1 MHDIGTTRVVSG
13 VNMNSRASKVWNAFK
28 QELIHNGIKDA
39 EDVRQALSTAIL
51 KIIDEYE
58 EFMEDDGY
66 GRMVVTSQD
75 LRILADELETLQE
88 PSQDPSPSGS

>member
-1 MHDIGTTRVVSG
+1 MK
-13 VNMNSRASKVWNAFK
+13 SRASKVWNAFQ

-39 EDVRQALSTAIL
+39 EDVRQALATAIL

>member
-1 MHDIGTTRVVSG
+1 MTK
-13 VNMNSRASKVWNAFK
+13 RASKVWNAFQ